1 MTASA
6 SEDKQNKDQSANR
19 PSGAIPCDLK
29 LEAKPIQKQKQILE
43 AVLLPHGKQV
53 VDVDADGNCQFA
65 AVAAQL
71 NLLGAN
77 DGGAVWTAGA
87 VRARVATHM
96 RGKKEEWEPFI
107 FENEGANWE
116 KFSSRIA
123 QDKEWGNHLTLLGNA
138 CSSSCVCINVVC

>member
-29 LEAKPIQKQKQILE
+29 VEAKSIQKQKQILE

-71 NLLGAN
+71 NLLGEKN
-77 DGGAVWTAGA
+77 GGAMWTAEA
-87 VRARVATHM
+87 VRAEVATHM
-96 RGKKEEWEPFI
+96 RGREGWEDFIYDSAGASWEEYVSKMIAEDKK
-107 FENEGANWE
+107 
-116 KFSSRIA
+116 
-123 QDKEWGNHLTLLGNA
+123 WGDHLTITGNS